1 MDQVPFL
8 AGGMI
13 NSVAGETMDV
23 KDRGNSKA
31 TFRLGSHAGT
41 VTENSTYCLLM

>member
-8 AGGMI
+8 AGCMI

-31 TFRLGSHAGT
+31 AFRLGSQAR
-41 VTENSTYCLLM
+41 